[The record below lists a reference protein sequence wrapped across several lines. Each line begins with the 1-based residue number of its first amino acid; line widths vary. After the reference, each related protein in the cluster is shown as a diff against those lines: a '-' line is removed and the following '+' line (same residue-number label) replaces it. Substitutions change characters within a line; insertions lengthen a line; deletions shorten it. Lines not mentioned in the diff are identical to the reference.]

1 LFPTIKIFMRG
12 KNEEKNLLK
21 KILSSKLSLLASV
34 VLLVLISVAL
44 GKVIYRRYLIEQEI
58 GAMREEIEKA
68 EGKNKELSDLIAY
81 FSTDAFREKMAR
93 QKLNLQRP
101 GETVVALPVKKE
113 GEKIILGSEDDSSEN
128 RARSEDAENFLANAK
143 KWWHYFFSNQ

>member
-1 LFPTIKIFMRG
+1 
-12 KNEEKNLLK
+12 
-21 KILSSKLSLLASV
+21 
-34 VLLVLISVAL
+34 
-44 GKVIYRRYLIEQEI
+44 
-58 GAMREEIEKA
+58 
-68 EGKNKELSDLIAY
+68 IAY

-113 GEKIILGSEDDSSEN
+113 GEKIILGSEDNYSESSEN
-128 RARSEDAENFLANAK
+128 ADDAENFLANGK

>member
-1 LFPTIKIFMRG
+1 MRDQ
-12 KNEEKNLLK
+12 NQEKNLLK
-21 KILSSKLSLLASV
+21 KVLSSKLSLLASL
-34 VLLVLISVAL
+34 VLLILISIAL

-58 GAMREEIEKA
+58 QAMRGEIEKA
-68 EGKNKELSDLIAY
+68 EGRNKELSDLISY

-113 GEKIILGSEDDSSEN
+113 GEKIILGSGDSNFEN
-128 RARSEDAENFLANAK
+128 KESAEDAASLLANAR
-143 KWWHYFFSNQ
+143 KWWHYFFSN